1 MATPEET
8 RAAALEA
15 EKKRQAEL
23 KSKQER
29 ESAEALKKQEADR
42 AALEKDSTK
51 AADHTKKVE
60 AEKAAAEEEERHK
73 ADAEVKLRQ
82 AIADKE
88 AADQKQSDEERR
100 ARVEAQK
107 AEHDKAMSTLN
118 NPPPGSIAAP
128 TATQEPLI
136 NATTKASNPAS
147 HAAQMKQ
154 PVDIDGAINKAVA
167 AEQEKTN
174 EAVKAARAEGAQE
187 TYLSPNP
194 DAYDPHTDAHSNALQ
209 AQQDQ
214 RNDQSSAPPSNAER
228 NVAYDK
234 LTNIIAAYPDTAPN
248 SHIIFG
254 YGGVQVTLGDL
265 RAVFG

>member
-29 ESAEALKKQEADR
+29 ESAEALKKQEAEK
-42 AALEKDSTK
+42 AALEKEAEKS
-51 AADHTKKVE
+51 ADHTKKVE
-60 AEKAAAEEEERHK
+60 AEKAAAEEEERYK
-73 ADAEVKLRQ
+73 ADAEAKLRQ
-82 AIADKE
+82 AVAEKE
-88 AADQKQSDEERR
+88 AADQKQRSEEHR
-100 ARVEAQK
+100 ARIEAQK

-136 NATTKASNPAS
+136 NATTKGSNPES

-154 PVDIDGAINKAVA
+154 PVDIDGAVNKAVA
-167 AEQEKTN
+167 AEQEKTS
-174 EAVKAARAEGAQE
+174 EAVKAARAEGAKE
-187 TYLSPNP
+187 TYTSPNP
-194 DAYDPHTDAHSNALQ
+194 DTYDPHTDAHSNALQ

-214 RNDQSSAPPSNAER
+214 RQNEQNYAPTNADR
-228 NVAYDK
+228 NLAYNK
-234 LTNIIAAYPDTAPN
+234 LSGIVAAYPDTAPN
-248 SHIIFG
+248 SHTIFG

-265 RAVFG
+265 RAIFG